1 MTNDEELTSRFGR
14 VVHADTLNGPYIR
27 RNGVSV
33 DRILELVDCG
43 LNYNQVCQQIK
54 GLEIKDVMAS
64 LAYRVRFLADKISP
78 PPKDTVNTAE
88 KRPYFL
94 LDENVSYLLLPK
106 IYKVFGP
113 SSSVMAEGLYFQH
126 NSDEHNV
133 WKFAVDNGY
142 RAILT
147 QDSDFRGIAK
157 RVRSGISDEFK
168 LAALPKVIMI
178 PHGLDV
184 KSVGKLLQAQAESIR
199 NVVDS
204 NEPFATWKVYPTAV
218 VGMDGE
224 QPRLVAA

>member
-14 VVHADTLNGPYIR
+14 VAHADTVNGPYIR
-27 RNGVSV
+27 RNGVRV

-64 LAYRVRFLADKISP
+64 LAYRVRFLGDKVSP
-78 PPKDTVNTAE
+78 LPAPRTDTAKE
-88 KRPYFL
+88 RPYFL
-94 LDENVSYLLLPK
+94 LDENISYLLLPK
-106 IYKVFGP
+106 IYKIFGA
-113 SSSVMAEGLYFQH
+113 SSSVMAEGLYFQR
-126 NSDEHNV
+126 NSDEHDV
-133 WKFAVDNGY
+133 WKFAVDHEY

-157 RVRSGISDEFK
+157 RARSALLDEFK
-168 LAALPKVIMI
+168 LATLPKVIMI
-178 PHGLDV
+178 PHGMDI
-184 KSVGKLLQAQAESIR
+184 KSVEKLLQAQADAIR

-204 NEPFATWKVYPTAV
+204 HEPFATWKVYPTEV
-218 VGMDGE
+218 RGMDGE